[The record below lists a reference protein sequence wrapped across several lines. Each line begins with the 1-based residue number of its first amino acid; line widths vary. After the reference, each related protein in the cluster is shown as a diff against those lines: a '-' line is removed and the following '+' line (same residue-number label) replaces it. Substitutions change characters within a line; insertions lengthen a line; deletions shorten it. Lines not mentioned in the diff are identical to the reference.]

1 MSSFLQKATPFF
13 EHIIIGLAFAS
24 MGYLFFWTF
33 NTSFLSILGMAA
45 VCFGGL
51 KILIGVII
59 YGAWIFALL
68 FRPDY
73 LKEANSDKRAVE
85 RKERQDRA
93 SLVDGQPAK
102 TNWFRRNFPFV
113 AKYWGTILELGILV
127 TGFVTIVIT
136 KTGV

>member
-13 EHIIIGLAFAS
+13 EHIVIGLAFAS

-59 YGAWIFALL
+59 YGAWIFALV

-73 LKEANSDKRAVE
+73 LKEANSDKRTAE
-85 RKERQDRA
+85 RKEQQHRQAMAGDQSKKA
-93 SLVDGQPAK
+93 
-102 TNWFRRNFPFV
+102 NWLRRNVPFV
-113 AKYWGTILELGILV
+113 AKYWATILELGILL
-127 TGFVTIVIT
+127 TGFLIIVVT